1 MKDLFISKGSVAY
14 GEDDSGTVEGSWDV
28 DTMIEGS
35 MAWFDSTGVFL
46 TDNPAIGT
54 KDFYLVLQTAN
65 GIKKSV
71 LIDKNTLTYTKTA
84 YAAPVATVK
93 YLGSDEIGANANGY
107 SLNLPSTVSAGDTY
121 GVAVIDKTKAPNDT
135 LRSKT
140 YSLTVVSG
148 DVLTGLGA
156 SNIITKLVA
165 LINAD
170 DDAIVTA
177 VATDDASNNNDG
189 IQFTADTAGNDFTIA
204 VSDGIL
210 DDADVVEYLIVNRS
224 YDATT
229 QSNSGVTVLNE
240 IGTGTAAQLLA
251 LETDLSTRDGNT
263 RSPLEGSYMWSA
275 TSSVVT
281 DETYVVYAL
290 EFYRPQDNILVREN
304 NPKQVLYVACPTSE
318 TNDDEDIYE
327 TDLILAD
334 AIS

>member
-84 YAAPVATVK
+84 YSAPVATVK
-93 YLGSDEIGANANGY
+93 CLGSNESGANVNAY
-107 SLNLPSTVSAGDTY
+107 SLNLPSTVSVGDTY
-121 GVAVIDKTKAPNDT
+121 GVFIIDKTKAPNDT
-135 LRSKT
+135 LRSKL
-140 YSLTVVSG
+140 YSLPVVSG

-177 VATDDASNNNDG
+177 VALDDASNNNDG
-189 IQFTADTAGNDFTIA
+189 IQFTADTAGDDFTIA
-204 VSDGIL
+204 VAEGIL

>member
-93 YLGSDEIGANANGY
+93 CLGSNESGANVNAY
-107 SLNLPSTVSAGDTY
+107 SLNLPSTVSVGDTY
-121 GVAVIDKTKAPNDT
+121 GVFIIDKTKAPNDT
-135 LRSKT
+135 LRSKL
-140 YSLTVVSG
+140 YSLPVVSG

-177 VATDDASNNNDG
+177 VALDDASNNNDG

-318 TNDDEDIYE
+318 IGDNEDIYE